1 MKGWNFINRGDKTDE
16 TALDMLV
23 LITNIWTVV
32 LRLHVRSR
40 NLNKAKNAPS
50 LFDRS
55 EIQEKVYYYN
65 R

>member
-40 NLNKAKNAPS
+40 NLNKAKNALS